1 MLACRLVQI
10 PAHATRVAPPGAAWR
25 ALRWPAA
32 VRMALALALGSGL
45 PSASAWAQDALP
57 DQLRTRFAA
66 AQARQVDRLLDQP
79 IYLQSTEA
87 GNQVQAD
94 VHALVD
100 ARFAQV
106 RESLARAD
114 QWCGVLILHLNVQY
128 CRASGAPGQEVLDV
142 GLGRKFDEPLDDLHW
157 LHFRWRVARAEEAYL
172 QVVLSAP
179 KGPLGTHD
187 YRLVFE
193 ATPSADQHTLVHLG
207 FGYGH
212 GIAARLAMQAY
223 LATLARDKVG
233 FSSSSSGSSSDGRPR
248 LVGGIRG
255 VNERNTMRYYLAI
268 EATLA
273 VLALPP
279 AQRLAQS
286 LQHWFTA
293 TERYPRQLHELDRAD
308 YLGTKQRQLKRQE
321 SEPVPKP

>member
-1 MLACRLVQI
+1 MPTRQPADHLGCGILAK
-10 PAHATRVAPPGAAWR
+10 AWR
-25 ALRWPAA
+25 RLAPLGVAMA
-32 VRMALALALGSGL
+32 VAWGL
-45 PSASAWAQDALP
+45 PGTAARAEDAP
-57 DQLRTRFAA
+57 ADQLRARFSA
-66 AQARQVDRLLDQP
+66 AQARQVERLLDQP
-79 IYLQSTEA
+79 IYLQSTES
-87 GNQVQAD
+87 GKQVQGD
-94 VHALVD
+94 VHALIN

-106 RESLARAD
+106 RETLVRAEH
-114 QWCGVLILHLNVQY
+114 WCSVLILHLNVQY
-128 CRASGAPGQEVLDV
+128 CRASGPPGQEVLDV

-157 LHFRWRVARAEEAYL
+157 LHFSYRVSRADEAYL
-172 QVVLSAP
+172 QVVLNAP

-193 ATPSADQHTLVHLG
+193 AAPSADAHTLVHLG

-233 FSSSSSGSSSDGRPR
+233 FSSSGTSSDGRQQ
-248 LVGGIRG
+248 LVGGLRG

-268 EATLA
+268 EAYLA

-286 LQHWFTA
+286 LQNWFTA
-293 TERYPRQLHELDRAD
+293 TERYPRQLHEVDRPA
-308 YLGTKQRQLKRQE
+308 YLGSKQRQLKRQE

>member
-1 MLACRLVQI
+1 MRTRPLAND
-10 PAHATRVAPPGAAWR
+10 PAPDALPQAWR
-25 ALRWPAA
+25 RLGLA
-32 VRMALALALGSGL
+32 MALAAGL
-45 PSASAWAQDALP
+45 QAAMAQAQEAPADS
-57 DQLRTRFAA
+57 LRARFAA

-79 IYLQSTEA
+79 IYLQSTESN
-87 GNQVQAD
+87 NQVQGD
-94 VHALVD
+94 VHALID

-106 RESLARAD
+106 RENLLRAD

-128 CRASGAPGQEVLDV
+128 CRASGPPGQEVLDV

-157 LHFRWRVARAEEAYL
+157 LHFSYRVSRADEAYL
-172 QVVLSAP
+172 QVVLNAP

-193 ATPSADQHTLVHLG
+193 AAPSADAHTLVHLG

-233 FSSSSSGSSSDGRPR
+233 FSSSGNGSDGRPR
-248 LVGGIRG
+248 LVGGLRG
-255 VNERNTMRYYLAI
+255 VNERNTMRYYLSI
-268 EATLA
+268 EAYLA

-286 LQHWFTA
+286 LQNWFTA
-293 TERYPRQLHELDRAD
+293 TERYPRQLHEVDRPA

>member
-1 MLACRLVQI
+1 MLARRLVQL
-10 PAHATRVAPPGAAWR
+10 PVHATRVAPPGAAWR

-32 VRMALALALGSGL
+32 ARLALTLALGSGL
-45 PSASAWAQDALP
+45 PGASAWAQDAP
-57 DQLRTRFAA
+57 ADQLRARFAA
-66 AQARQVDRLLDQP
+66 AQARQVGRLLDQP
-79 IYLQSTEA
+79 IYLQSTES
-87 GNQVQAD
+87 GSQVQAD
-94 VHALVD
+94 VHALIG
-100 ARFAQV
+100 ANFAQV
-106 RESLARAD
+106 RQSLVRAD

-128 CRASGAPGQEVLDV
+128 CRASGPPGQEVLDV

-157 LHFRWRVARAEEAYL
+157 LHFSWRVARADDSYL
-172 QVVLSAP
+172 KVVLDAP
-179 KGPLGTHD
+179 AGPLGTQD

-193 ATPSADQHTLVHLG
+193 AAPSANAHTLVHLG

-223 LATLARDKVG
+223 LATLGRDKVG
-233 FSSSSSGSSSDGRPR
+233 FSSSGTGSDGRPR
-248 LVGGIRG
+248 LVGGMRG
-255 VNERNTMRYYLAI
+255 VNERNTMRYYLSI
-268 EATLA
+268 EAYLA

-286 LQHWFTA
+286 LQNWFTA
-293 TERYPRQLHELDRAD
+293 TERYPRQLHEVDRPA

>member
-1 MLACRLVQI
+1 MPYCR
-10 PAHATRVAPPGAAWR
+10 PAHAPGPVACQAP
-25 ALRWPAA
+25 RWPASQ
-32 VRMALALALGSGL
+32 VLRLALVLALCL
-45 PSASAWAQDALP
+45 PGTWAWAQDAP
-57 DQLRTRFAA
+57 ADQLRARFAA
-66 AQARQVDRLLDQP
+66 AQARQLDRLLDQP

-87 GNQVQAD
+87 GNQVQGD
-94 VHALVD
+94 VHALID

-106 RESLARAD
+106 RDNLVRAEH
-114 QWCGVLILHLNVQY
+114 WCGVLILHLNVQY
-128 CRASGAPGQEVLDV
+128 CRASGPPGQEVLDV

-157 LHFRWRVARAEEAYL
+157 LHFSYKVARADEGYL
-172 QVVLSAP
+172 QVVLNAP
-179 KGPLGTHD
+179 QGPLGTHD

-193 ATPSADQHTLVHLG
+193 AAPSADQHTVVHLG

-212 GIAARLAMQAY
+212 GLAAKLAMQAY
-223 LATLARDKVG
+223 LATLGRDKVG
-233 FSSSSSGSSSDGRPR
+233 FSSSGNSGNSGSDGKPL

-273 VLALPP
+273 VLAQAP

-293 TERYPRQLHELDRAD
+293 TERYPRQLHEVERPA
-308 YLGTKQRQLKRQE
+308 YLATKQRQIKRQE

>member
-1 MLACRLVQI
+1 MRSRQ
-10 PAHATRVAPPGAAWR
+10 PTHSPGGDALPKAWR
-25 ALRWPAA
+25 RLATLGVAI
-32 VRMALALALGSGL
+32 ALAGGL
-45 PSASAWAQDALP
+45 PGSAAWAQEAAA
-57 DQLRTRFAA
+57 DQLRARFAQ

-79 IYLQSTEA
+79 IYLQSTES
-87 GNQVQAD
+87 GKQVQGD
-94 VHALVD
+94 VHALID

-106 RESLARAD
+106 RENLLRAD
-114 QWCGVLILHLNVQY
+114 HWCGVLILHLNVQY
-128 CRASGAPGQEVLDV
+128 CRASGPPGQEVLDV

-157 LHFRWRVARAEEAYL
+157 LHFSYRVARADDAYL
-172 QVVLSAP
+172 KVVLEAP
-179 KGPLGTHD
+179 AGPLGTHD

-193 ATPSADQHTLVHLG
+193 AAPSADAHTLVHLG

-233 FSSSSSGSSSDGRPR
+233 FSSSGTGTGSDGRQQ
-248 LVGGIRG
+248 LVGGLRG

-268 EATLA
+268 EAYLA

-279 AQRLAQS
+279 AQRLSQS
-286 LQHWFTA
+286 LQNWFTA
-293 TERYPRQLHELDRAD
+293 TERYPRQLHEVDRPA
-308 YLGTKQRQLKRQE
+308 YLGSKQRQLKRQE

>member
-1 MLACRLVQI
+1 MRTHQ
-10 PAHATRVAPPGAAWR
+10 PTHSPGGAALPKAWR
-25 ALRWPAA
+25 RLATLGVAI
-32 VRMALALALGSGL
+32 ALAGGL
-45 PSASAWAQDALP
+45 PGSAAWAQEAAA
-57 DQLRTRFAA
+57 DQLRARFAQ

-79 IYLQSTEA
+79 IYLQSTESN
-87 GNQVQAD
+87 NQVQGD
-94 VHALVD
+94 VHALID

-106 RESLARAD
+106 RENLLRAD
-114 QWCGVLILHLNVQY
+114 HWCGVLILHLNVQY
-128 CRASGAPGQEVLDV
+128 CRASGPPGQEVLDV

-157 LHFRWRVARAEEAYL
+157 LHFSYRVARADDAYL
-172 QVVLSAP
+172 KVVLDAP
-179 KGPLGTHD
+179 AGPLGTHD

-193 ATPSADQHTLVHLG
+193 AAPSADAHTLVHLG

-233 FSSSSSGSSSDGRPR
+233 FSSSGTSSDGRQQ
-248 LVGGIRG
+248 LVGGLRG

-268 EATLA
+268 EAYLA

-286 LQHWFTA
+286 LQNWFTA
-293 TERYPRQLHELDRAD
+293 TERYPRQLHEVDRPA
-308 YLGTKQRQLKRQE
+308 YLGSKQRQLKRQE

>member
-1 MLACRLVQI
+1 MPYCR
-10 PAHATRVAPPGAAWR
+10 PAHAPGPVACQAP
-25 ALRWPAA
+25 RWPASQ
-32 VRMALALALGSGL
+32 VLRLALVLALCL
-45 PSASAWAQDALP
+45 PGTWAWAQDAP
-57 DQLRTRFAA
+57 ADQLRARFAA
-66 AQARQVDRLLDQP
+66 AQARQLDRLLDQP

-87 GNQVQAD
+87 GNQVQGD
-94 VHALVD
+94 VHALID

-106 RESLARAD
+106 RDNLVRAEH
-114 QWCGVLILHLNVQY
+114 WCGVLILHLNVQY
-128 CRASGAPGQEVLDV
+128 CRASGPPGQEVLDV

-157 LHFRWRVARAEEAYL
+157 LHFSYRVSRADEAYL
-172 QVVLSAP
+172 QVVLNAP

-193 ATPSADQHTLVHLG
+193 AAPSADAHTLVHLG

-212 GIAARLAMQAY
+212 GVAARLAMQAY

-233 FSSSSSGSSSDGRPR
+233 FSSSGTGSDGRQQ
-248 LVGGIRG
+248 LVGGLRG
-255 VNERNTMRYYLAI
+255 VTERNTMRYYLAI
-268 EATLA
+268 EAYLA

-286 LQHWFTA
+286 LQNWFTA
-293 TERYPRQLHELDRAD
+293 TERYPRQLHEVDRPA

>member
-1 MLACRLVQI
+1 MPTRH
-10 PAHATRVAPPGAAWR
+10 PAQTAGPCARQAQRWPVSQAR
-25 ALRWPAA
+25 ALCLT
-32 VRMALALALGSGL
+32 LALAWCL
-45 PSASAWAQDALP
+45 PGTTARADDAP
-57 DQLRTRFAA
+57 ADQLRARFAA
-66 AQARQVDRLLDQP
+66 AQARQLDRLLDQP

-87 GNQVQAD
+87 GNQVQGD
-94 VHALVD
+94 VHALID

-128 CRASGAPGQEVLDV
+128 CRASGPPGQEVLDV
-142 GLGRKFDEPLDDLHW
+142 GLGRKVDEPLGDLHW
-157 LHFRWRVARAEEAYL
+157 LHFSWRVARSDEAYL
-172 QVVLSAP
+172 QVVLNAP
-179 KGPLGTHD
+179 QGPLGTHD

-193 ATPSADQHTLVHLG
+193 ATPSVDQHTVVHLG

-212 GIAARLAMQAY
+212 GLAAKLAMQAY
-223 LATLARDKVG
+223 LATLGRDKVG
-233 FSSSSSGSSSDGRPR
+233 FTSSSSGSDGKPV
-248 LVGGIRG
+248 LAGGIRG

-268 EATLA
+268 EAYLA

-286 LQHWFTA
+286 LQHWFSA
-293 TERYPRQLHELDRAD
+293 TERYPRQLHEVDRPV
-308 YLGTKQRQLKRQE
+308 YLATKQRQIKRQE

>member
-1 MLACRLVQI
+1 MFARHLVQF
-10 PAHATRVAPPGAAWR
+10 PAHATRVHRPGSARR

-32 VRMALALALGSGL
+32 ARLTIALALASGL
-45 PSASAWAQDALP
+45 PGAGALAQDAP
-57 DQLRTRFAA
+57 ADQLRARFAA
-66 AQARQVDRLLDQP
+66 AQARQVVRLLDQP
-79 IYLQSTEA
+79 IYLQSSESS
-87 GNQVQAD
+87 NQVQGD
-94 VHALVD
+94 VHALID

-106 RESLARAD
+106 RENLLRAD

-128 CRASGAPGQEVLDV
+128 CRASGPPGQEVLDV

-157 LHFRWRVARAEEAYL
+157 LHFSWRVSRADEAYL
-172 QVVLSAP
+172 KVVLDAP
-179 KGPLGTHD
+179 AGPLGTRD

-193 ATPSADQHTLVHLG
+193 AAPSADAHTLVHLG

-233 FSSSSSGSSSDGRPR
+233 FSSSGSGSSSDGGPR
-248 LVGGIRG
+248 LVGGLRG

-268 EATLA
+268 EAYLA

-286 LQHWFTA
+286 LQNWFTA
-293 TERYPRQLHELDRAD
+293 TERYPRQLREVDRPA
-308 YLGTKQRQLKRQE
+308 YLGSKQRQLTRQA